1 MFETLKLT
9 LVSFVSDEAFAA
21 FVEASGGSLIDLSI
35 NNVEKVSDLPTLYCL
50 LHILLGF
57 FSS

>member
-1 MFETLKLT
+1 M
-9 LVSFVSDEAFAA
+9 SFVSDEAFAA